1 MTFIEWW
8 RQNNGREV
16 MFGNRDR
23 CSVERATME
32 VIWHLIVVNNLICI
46 SKTGAFNNNNWSPV
60 SEGSDYFYIWL
71 TKITLSLVRP
81 YLGKTK
87 ISISILRFPSYFV
100 QSFPVASIIRWKRYE
115 SIRYQPPKI
124 LFCPLN
130 RKKCIMLDQHIFKIS
145 DESVNRR
152 TTFLEESPPVNGNQ
166 PKTSS
171 WEFPD
176 NTRV

>member
-8 RQNNGREV
+8 RQNNGRVV

-32 VIWHLIVVNNLICI
+32 VIWHLSVVNNLICI

-60 SEGSDYFYIWL
+60 SEGSDIFLHMVNKNY
-71 TKITLSLVRP
+71 TITCETIFRL
-81 YLGKTK
+81 KK
-87 ISISILRFPSYFV
+87 ISMSILRFPSYFV
-100 QSFPVASIIRWKRYE
+100 QSFPVASIIRWKSYE

-130 RKKCIMLDQHIFKIS
+130 RKKCKMLDQHIFKIS
-145 DESVNRR
+145 DESVMWR
-152 TTFLEESPPVNGNQ
+152 TTFLLEPPVNENQ

>member
-8 RQNNGREV
+8 RQNNGRVV

-46 SKTGAFNNNNWSPV
+46 SKTGTFNNNNWSSV
-60 SEGSDYFYIWL
+60 SEGSGFFFFYIWL

-81 YLGKTK
+81 YLGKEK

-130 RKKCIMLDQHIFKIS
+130 RKKCIKLDQHIFKIS
-145 DESVNRR
+145 DESVIRR
-152 TTFLEESPPVNGNQ
+152 MTFL
-166 PKTSS
+166 
-171 WEFPD
+171 
-176 NTRV
+176 

>member
-60 SEGSDYFYIWL
+60 SGGSDFFFYIWL

-81 YLGKTK
+81 YLGKKK
-87 ISISILRFPSYFV
+87 ISIIILRFPSYFV
-100 QSFPVASIIRWKRYE
+100 QSFPVASITRWKRYE

-145 DESVNRR
+145 DESVMRR
-152 TTFLEESPPVNGNQ
+152 TTFL
-166 PKTSS
+166 
-171 WEFPD
+171 
-176 NTRV
+176 

>member
-8 RQNNGREV
+8 RQNNGRVV

-32 VIWHLIVVNNLICI
+32 VIWHLSVVNNLICI

-60 SEGSDYFYIWL
+60 SFSFFYIWL

-81 YLGKTK
+81 YLGKKKK
-87 ISISILRFPSYFV
+87 ISITILRFPSYFV

-130 RKKCIMLDQHIFKIS
+130 RKKCKMLDQHIFKIS

-152 TTFLEESPPVNGNQ
+152 MTFL
-166 PKTSS
+166 
-171 WEFPD
+171 
-176 NTRV
+176 

>member
-23 CSVERATME
+23 CSVGRATME
-32 VIWHLIVVNNLICI
+32 VIWHLTVVNNLICI
-46 SKTGAFNNNNWSPV
+46 SKQGHLTTTIEAKFLRV
-60 SEGSDYFYIWL
+60 RVFFFYIWL

-81 YLGKTK
+81 YLGKKK

-100 QSFPVASIIRWKRYE
+100 QSFPVASITRWKRYE

-130 RKKCIMLDQHIFKIS
+130 RKKCKMLDQHIFKIS
-145 DESVNRR
+145 DESVIRR
-152 TTFLEESPPVNGNQ
+152 MTFL
-166 PKTSS
+166 
-171 WEFPD
+171 
-176 NTRV
+176 